1 MLPDDWRSRTVLT
14 VEQAADALGVSRA
27 TAYRGVRDGSIP
39 ALHIAGRTVRVPVVA
54 LLAMLEGR
62 AKR

>member
-1 MLPDDWRSRTVLT
+1 MLPENWRSRTVLT
-14 VEQAADALGVSRA
+14 VGQAAEALGVSRA

-39 ALHIAGRTVRVPVVA
+39 SLHIAGRTVRVPVVT

-62 AKR
+62 AER